1 MVHLI
6 HSGEAIRLQHAI
18 YDNTKSIHVLGYVIS
33 NQSIVH
39 IYACRY
45 IDYDDEPTFDDFK
58 PFGGWNKPTMK
69 QYTEDSKECV
79 ANLHLD
85 YSNN

>member
-1 MVHLI
+1 MCMDT
-6 HSGEAIRLQHAI
+6 QHGLKAKYPPYI
-18 YDNTKSIHVLGYVIS
+18 Y
-33 NQSIVH
+33 
-39 IYACRY
+39 RY
-45 IDYDDEPTFDDFK
+45 MNYDDEPTFNDFK

-85 YSNN
+85 YSDN